1 MKHLGSNGQIAST
14 FFLLPEFVL
23 DVPSVIKQ
31 DARCTYCVVIIY
43 VSEAQQPVESAFL

>member
-1 MKHLGSNGQIAST
+1 MVKLPAL